1 MSESK
6 SSASF
11 PFEIFRAADAPLL
24 DETSMMSPAEFADP
38 DGPRALA
45 EHPEFSERMGAQQ
58 RVTVPF
64 RQEGEGAMSLL
75 FADFRPGF
83 TVWRHSHSLDCLYFI
98 VSGTAILGERT
109 LGPGDGFF
117 VPADQPYTYYA
128 GPEGVRVLEI
138 RNGTEFDMRVLE
150 KSLARN
156 MEKSLDRLDAVGS
169 RGGSSAQEGIQQ

>member
-1 MSESK
+1 MSDSK
-6 SSASF
+6 AASDF

-24 DETSMMSPAEFADP
+24 DETDMMSPAEFRDPKGEQVLAD
-38 DGPRALA
+38 
-45 EHPEFSERMGAQQ
+45 HPEFSQRMGTAQ

-75 FADFRPGF
+75 HADFGPGF

-98 VSGTAILGERT
+98 VSGTAILGQRE

-117 VPADQPYTYYA
+117 VPANQPYGYHA

-138 RNGTEFDMRVLE
+138 RNGTRFDMQVLEPDLERNVE
-150 KSLARN
+150 KSL
-156 MEKSLDRLDAVGS
+156 ERLDAAS
-169 RGGSSAQEGIQQ
+169 